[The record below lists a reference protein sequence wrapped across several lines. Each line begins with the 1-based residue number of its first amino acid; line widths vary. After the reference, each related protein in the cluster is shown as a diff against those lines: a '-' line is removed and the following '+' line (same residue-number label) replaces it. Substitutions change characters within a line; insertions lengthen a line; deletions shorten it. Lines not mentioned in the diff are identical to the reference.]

1 MKSPDVSFHEQKK
14 RKTAIM
20 KRKLNNN
27 GQQQNQYDQM
37 NGNWDY
43 KSDFKY
49 MYLFFNL
56 KYYPDILILETKY
69 MLSPLII

>member
-1 MKSPDVSFHEQKK
+1 
-14 RKTAIM
+14 M